1 MKLASEYD
9 GECFSN
15 SFDRRTF
22 NLSPEHKRK
31 RQYSRLGKVLGVE
44 YGAGA
49 HFDLKDAWHRKAS
62 IYRRRYGS
70 LLSKNCLAL
79 PTQLSGPRGQS
90 QAEACLPGPG
100 GHSGMR
106 FVSGT
111 LGGSLGGSSAPSTAG
126 VLADEFDAT
135 VDNYKENLV
144 GRPVSY
150 RRIKNERSRYSRTYK
165 KREII
170 M

>member
-1 MKLASEYD
+1 MS
-9 GECFSN
+9 
-15 SFDRRTF
+15 
-22 NLSPEHKRK
+22 
-31 RQYSRLGKVLGVE
+31 
-44 YGAGA
+44 
-49 HFDLKDAWHRKAS
+49 
-62 IYRRRYGS
+62 
-70 LLSKNCLAL
+70 
-79 PTQLSGPRGQS
+79 
-90 QAEACLPGPG
+90 
-100 GHSGMR
+100 

-126 VLADEFDAT
+126 VLADEVDAT

-165 KREII
+165 KRKII